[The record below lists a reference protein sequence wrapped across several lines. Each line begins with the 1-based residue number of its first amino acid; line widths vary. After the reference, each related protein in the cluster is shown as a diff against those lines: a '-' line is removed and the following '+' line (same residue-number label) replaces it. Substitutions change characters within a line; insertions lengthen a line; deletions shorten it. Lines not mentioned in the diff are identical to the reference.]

1 MIQTFATQSRLVVP
15 NTRTWLSLAG
25 ALTLCFLVSATQN
38 AEATALIR
46 SPTLFVPN
54 PSPVVS
60 VIPAQANQSDEI
72 QELRDVVQ
80 QMREDMTAFRESI
93 REMREA
99 AERAAEAAERAAAA
113 AEASAEAARRARMG
127 EQQ

>member
-1 MIQTFATQSRLVVP
+1 MNQTYATRSILAVP
-15 NTRTWLSLAG
+15 TPRTGLSLAG
-25 ALTLCFLVSATQN
+25 ALTLCLLVSATQI
-38 AEATALIR
+38 AEASALTR

-54 PSPVVS
+54 LPPAVS
-60 VIPAQANQSDEI
+60 VVPVQANQTDEI

-93 REMREA
+93 REMRDA